1 MSFVRLQG
9 VFLKDYTPESETKRL
24 RGMLEALGL
33 CGEEVEEALVERRVL
48 YLEKIYEAD
57 GECQVALP
65 QEEQEQEHVPEAP
78 TYTIYPSTCCTCGPR

>member
-1 MSFVRLQG
+1 MSLGRLQG

-57 GECQVALP
+57 GERQVALP
-65 QEEQEQEHVPEAP
+65 HRNKSR
-78 TYTIYPSTCCTCGPR
+78 STCPKPQLA